1 MSMNTLTRI
10 AASSALTIIASL
22 PLCAQS
28 TQPSQV
34 AQQGTQ
40 GPEKKKK
47 DKSEKKKTEE
57 AAAFFNTTTP
67 IAVTLTTNLHKIRG
81 DKGDKGPWRDASLSY
96 VGEDGKPVVV
106 PIQIK
111 TRGIWRK
118 HNCEFPPVRFNIS
131 REKSK
136 GTIFYGLDKPKLVS
150 YCRNDDTYE
159 QYVLQEYQLY
169 RIYHMLTPASYNARL
184 LQMTYADE
192 NGGKVDTKRA
202 AILLEEPEVLAQRMG
217 TSFMKEKGAGP
228 DFMEPHHGALVG
240 IFEYFIGNTDFSIFA
255 LHNIALLAQ
264 PDGNV
269 IPVPYDF
276 DFSGV
281 VNARYATVD
290 PKLSIN
296 RVRDRL
302 FRGYCGPT
310 EEYGKVFDLFREKK
324 DAIYG
329 LYQDDIGKMMKK
341 DQVDQT
347 LKYYDDFY
355 KTINDPRAARNE
367 IVKQCLSGR

>member
-1 MSMNTLTRI
+1 MKTLTKI
-10 AASSALTIIASL
+10 AVSSALTLIASF
-22 PLCAQS
+22 PLWAQT

-34 AQQGTQ
+34 AQQGIQ

-47 DKSEKKKTEE
+47 DKSEKKKTKE
-57 AAAFFNTTTP
+57 AAAFFTTAAP

-169 RIYHMLTPASYNARL
+169 RIYQMLTPNSYNARL

-192 NGGKVDTKRA
+192 NGGKVDTKRVA
-202 AILLEEPEVLAQRMG
+202 FLLEEPGVLADRMG

-240 IFEYFIGNTDFSIFA
+240 IFEYFIGNTDWSIFA
-255 LHNIALLAQ
+255 LHNIVLLAQ

-281 VNARYATVD
+281 VNAHYATVD
-290 PKLSIN
+290 PKLSID

-310 EEYGKVFDLFREKK
+310 EEYSKVFDLFREKK
-324 DAIYG
+324 DAIYA
-329 LYQDDIGKMMKK
+329 LYQDDIGKMLKK

-355 KTINDPRAARNE
+355 KTINDSRTANRE
-367 IVKQCLSGR
+367 IVKQCVSGH